1 MKTLFT
7 KLKLFF
13 RNPTVEIITTVLVL
27 LTFVISYSF
36 LWLLQTVFMII
47 AHASLL
53 LLVWR
58 LAFVVDLAE
67 QEYENMIN

>member
-27 LTFVISYSF
+27 LTFVISYCF
-36 LWLLQTVFMII
+36 LWVLQTVFMMIV
-47 AHASLL
+47 HASLI

-58 LAFVVDLAE
+58 LAFMADLAE